1 MGCPEPWLLP
11 GAGFPVS
18 RIGIAGFRIVDDMLF
33 QLRDLLHPM
42 FILLDGSCCFIKIL
56 GHGSGPR
63 CQQLIV
69 RDIMLGQIIQR
80 FRRFFQVMDFQPA
93 FIARPASLQ
102 AALDVQKQIDP
113 AILLKRRSPPARA
126 LHRLPNALLDGLL
139 RIIGSQSFR
148 TGKPFLP
155 LTGQTKTQDFPG
167 GLDLISFPAHG
178 SKKFL
183 VA

>member
-1 MGCPEPWLLP
+1 
-11 GAGFPVS
+11 
-18 RIGIAGFRIVDDMLF
+18 MLF

-56 GHGSGPR
+56 GHRNGLR

-69 RDIMLGQIIQR
+69 RDVMLGQIIQR
-80 FRRFFQVMDFQPA
+80 FRCFLQVMDFQPA

-102 AALDVQKQIDP
+102 AALNVQKQIDP
-113 AILLKRRSPPARA
+113 AIFLKRHSPPARA
-126 LHRLPNALLDGLL
+126 LHRLSNALLDGLR
-139 RIIGSQSFR
+139 RIVGSQGFGA
-148 TGKPFLP
+148 GKPFLSF
-155 LTGQTKTQDFPG
+155 TSQTKAQGFPG
-167 GLDLISFPAHG
+167 GLDLISFSAHG